1 LSGTKLPLMPIAPSP
16 PPLLPLSPSS
26 TSQYY
31 ILLGWLLHIASMT
44 ALAIVG
50 EPDISSLVGLV
61 GLPSLLP
68 SLQSVPPLLSP
79 PSPYFFVLCAPSS
92 SQLTQHYH
100 LVPAHPF
107 PPSLHPRQIFL
118 SFLGGQ
124 IMDLSQRALIVQ
136 RSRHESLERKGVLM
150 VTVNL
155 AWTWGN
161 MLGREGQGADKSGP
175 FWSRSLGGARSFRR
189 GGRGHW
195 HGFGGAGWMAS
206 TFCVLLHLSLMFI
219 DIHPSCPLSQALCSA
234 PFATRATFKTGAE

>member
-1 LSGTKLPLMPIAPSP
+1 MSGTKLPLMPIAPSP
-16 PPLLPLSPSS
+16 PPLLPLSPFSI
-26 TSQYY
+26 SQYY
-31 ILLGWLLHIASMT
+31 VLLGWLLHIASMT

-61 GLPSLLP
+61 SLPSLLP

-79 PSPYFFVLCAPSS
+79 PFSFLSVLCAPSW

-100 LVPAHPF
+100 LVPAHAF

-161 MLGREGQGADKSGP
+161 MLGREGQGAYKIQ
-175 FWSRSLGGARSFRR
+175 SFLVEVP
-189 GGRGHW
+189 GRGELFQT
-195 HGFGGAGWMAS
+195 GRAR
-206 TFCVLLHLSLMFI
+206 VLAWIWRGLVDGKHFLR
-219 DIHPSCPLSQALCSA
+219 PLAFLYYVY
-234 PFATRATFKTGAE
+234 